1 MSIKIANSVVL
12 DDLRRFTGIANISSM
27 AIPIGQVIDLSLGN
41 YFYYTLGNGSGNLVT
56 FTNAPAT
63 GVAFSFVFELINYGG
78 SYYSFPFSV
87 KWAGG
92 TAPSLISNYR
102 HFYMFTTRD
111 GGATWLGS
119 AVMNFP
125 I

>member
-1 MSIKIANSVVL
+1 MSIKIANSIVL
-12 DDLRRFTGIANISSM
+12 DDLRRFTGISNISSM

-41 YFYYTLGNGSGNLVT
+41 YFYYTLFNGSGNTVT
-56 FTNAPAT
+56 FANAPAT

-78 SYYSFPFSV
+78 SYYSFPASI

-92 TAPSLISNYR
+92 TPSLIANYR

-111 GGATWLGS
+111 AGAIWLGS